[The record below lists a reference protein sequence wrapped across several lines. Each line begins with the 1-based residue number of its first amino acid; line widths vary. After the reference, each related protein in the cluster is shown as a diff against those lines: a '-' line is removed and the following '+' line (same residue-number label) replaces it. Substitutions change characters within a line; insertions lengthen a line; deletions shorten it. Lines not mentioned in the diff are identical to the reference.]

1 MRTLCFLL
9 LLAAAASTSGC
20 SITDSLFDLPQAPAG
35 SAQSAVAPMSE
46 SDGDSAEPAKA
57 TSVVSSYRE
66 GKAHFESGRF
76 GLALDA
82 FREALAEEDPPT
94 LRTLN
99 AIGACY
105 DQLRRYDL
113 AISFYEAAL
122 TMDPDAAQ
130 TLNNLAYSYILRSE
144 WVRDERYLAKAQ
156 TYLARAAE
164 LAPDNAI
171 VLGNRQLLAERRG
184 FREGVRSGTHV
195 AVRPMQYNFVHSAQ
209 DPYAG
214 WVERVRDGSY
224 YLVTQPSD
232 ALADHLRDNRIDP
245 SIASVRHAGL

>member
-1 MRTLCFLL
+1 MRTLSFLFLL
-9 LLAAAASTSGC
+9 MAVAGTSSC
-20 SITDSLFDLPQAPAG
+20 SFTDSLIDLPYAPAAT
-35 SAQSAVAPMSE
+35 AQSAEASIAE
-46 SDGDSAEPAKA
+46 SDGDAADSANP
-57 TSVVSSYRE
+57 TSVVSSYQE
-66 GKAHFESGRF
+66 GKAHFESRRF

-82 FREALAEEDPPT
+82 FREALVEEDPPT
-94 LRTLN
+94 VRTLN

-122 TMDPDAAQ
+122 TMNPDAAQ
-130 TLNNLAYSYILRSE
+130 TLNNLAYSYILRSD

-156 TYLARAAE
+156 TYLSRAAE

-184 FREGVRSGTHV
+184 VRAGVKTGINV
-195 AVRPMQYNFVHSAQ
+195 AVRQVEHRFVHPAQ
-209 DPYAG
+209 DPYEG
-214 WVERVRDGSY
+214 WIERVRNGSY
-224 YLVTQPSD
+224 FLVTQPSE

-245 SIASVRHAGL
+245 SIASVRHAGR